1 MVDECQKLRGENAA
15 LHQKNRMS
23 INIRLLKTNKGACLL
38 CFLGWDKLEF
48 FAVGEISSGNFTFGL
63 LNSTALNFKIKS

>member
-38 CFLGWDKLEF
+38 CFF
-48 FAVGEISSGNFTFGL
+48 MVGEIKTGIFCCWINNFWNFFL
-63 LNSTALNFKIKS
+63 LAFEQHSFRF

>member
-38 CFLGWDKLEF
+38 CFLWWEKLRLEF
-48 FAVGEISSGNFTFGL
+48 FVVG
-63 LNSTALNFKIKS
+63 